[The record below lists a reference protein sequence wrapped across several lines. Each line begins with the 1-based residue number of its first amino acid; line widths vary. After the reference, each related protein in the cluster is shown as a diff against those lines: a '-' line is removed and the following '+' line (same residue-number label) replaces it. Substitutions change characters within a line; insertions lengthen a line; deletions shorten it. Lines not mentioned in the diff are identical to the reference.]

1 MKWYL
6 FGQVKGHVLSRSVQ
20 SIPLQTRVVHVCTPR
35 EFLHLHLDFY
45 YNGLVMMCMIG
56 FL

>member
-20 SIPLQTRVVHVCTPR
+20 SIPLQTRVVHVCTPW
-35 EFLHLHLDFY
+35 EFLHLHLDFDN
-45 YNGLVMMCMIG
+45 NGLVMMCMVG